1 MTAQDFIQAY
11 NSRNMYAYAM
21 DEERCHIGKAP
32 TITQAFQMFGKDA
45 VCQVLDELIGS
56 FVSFTSA
63 SRGLSTDQRQ
73 RLVWVIITQYGWL
86 KITEIIL
93 FIVKAEAGNFGKFY
107 NTLDPMDITT
117 ALNKWRDECNKARNA
132 ALLAAFE
139 RERERER
146 QEAENNAE
154 AGRIAI
160 KAILHN
166 GKFKYQIKHLES

>member
-1 MTAQDFIQAY
+1 MIATEFIQAY

-32 TITQAFQMFGKDA
+32 TITQAFQQFGKDA

-63 SRGLSTDQRQ
+63 SRGLSADQRQ
-73 RLVWVIITQYGWL
+73 RLVWVVITQFGHL
-86 KITEIIL
+86 RITEFIL
-93 FIVKAEAGNFGKFY
+93 FIVKAEAGKFGKFY
-107 NTLDPMDITT
+107 NNLDPMDITT
-117 ALNKWRDECNKARNA
+117 ALTAWQNDCTQARNA
-132 ALLAAFE
+132 ARLAAFE

-160 KAILHN
+160 KSILHN
-166 GKFKYQIKHLES
+166 GQFSFQIKHLDK